1 MHYGDGM
8 MKEEIQRARRRAEAA
23 SPRRSGYEYTSPLG
37 AGFSFDSGRPMREQM
52 NPYSRRGKRQHDH
65 IVNGGIEIEYE
76 EAYIDMGAGGGLS
89 SPGGRGTGTGGK
101 ESVVERMKARRRER
115 VRERG
120 DENPYKRPTAARGD
134 AGGGSEAWSGTACS
148 IM

>member
-1 MHYGDGM
+1 
-8 MKEEIQRARRRAEAA
+8 
-23 SPRRSGYEYTSPLG
+23 
-37 AGFSFDSGRPMREQM
+37 MREQM

-65 IVNGGIEIEYE
+65 IVNGGVEIEYE

-89 SPGGRGTGTGGK
+89 SSSRRSGK
-101 ESVVERMKARRRER
+101 ESVVERMKARRKER

-120 DENPYKRPTAARGD
+120 DENPYKWGTTTAPRRRGGGGD
-134 AGGGSEAWSGTACS
+134 GGSEAWSGSACS